1 MIKDKKI
8 GITGHSSGIGQ
19 AIWDYLSPHN
29 EMLGFS
35 RSNGY
40 DLTDSIKYK
49 EAVDMLET
57 CDIVINNAY
66 NINYR
71 FLQTDILNHFIDK
84 NLYDSSKCIVTIGS
98 MSKYVNRN
106 INFNR
111 YASSKVLIEDTLDRI
126 KSSSGHKCGLILI
139 SPNWVLTQMAESYKK
154 TNPEDFSKI
163 QGLDPEEIAEQT
175 AWIIDLFYS
184 KNINIY
190 VHEIKK
196 LAV

>member
-19 AIWDYLSPHN
+19 AIYDYFSPFN
-29 EMLGFS
+29 EVLGFS

-40 DLTDSIKYK
+40 DLTDPVKYK
-49 EAVDMLET
+49 EVVSILEN

-66 NINYR
+66 NTNCR

-111 YASSKVLIEDTLDRI
+111 YASSKVLIEDTLNRI

-139 SPNWVLTQMAESYKK
+139 SPNWVLTQMADAYKK
-154 TNPEDFSKI
+154 TNQEDFSKI
-163 QGLDPEEIAEQT
+163 QGLTTEEIAEQT
-175 AWIIDLFYS
+175 AWLIDLFYY